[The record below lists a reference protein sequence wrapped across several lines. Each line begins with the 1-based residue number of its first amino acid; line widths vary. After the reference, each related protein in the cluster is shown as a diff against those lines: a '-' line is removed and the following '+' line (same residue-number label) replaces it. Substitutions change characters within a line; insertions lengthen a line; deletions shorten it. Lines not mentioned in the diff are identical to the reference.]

1 MAKVVHLQ
9 ESGFGKTFSTP
20 ITMPAFIRRFR
31 DGRGRVFF
39 CGAGQGSKSS
49 GRGGARQG
57 SKSPG
62 RCGAKLEYIS
72 WFRSFAKGGGTLIW
86 TKQYTMICMRIHS
99 GEKPFS
105 CEQCDYSS
113 TQSQNLKTHK
123 LTHTGE
129 KPFACKQCNYSCSH
143 YSSMKYHMLS
153 HTGKKPFTC
162 KQCNYSCKGSR
173 DLKMHM

>member
-1 MAKVVHLQ
+1 
-9 ESGFGKTFSTP
+9 
-20 ITMPAFIRRFR
+20 
-31 DGRGRVFF
+31 
-39 CGAGQGSKSS
+39 
-49 GRGGARQG
+49 
-57 SKSPG
+57 
-62 RCGAKLEYIS
+62 
-72 WFRSFAKGGGTLIW
+72 
-86 TKQYTMICMRIHS
+86 MICMRIHS

-105 CEQCDYSS
+105 CEQCDISS

-143 YSSMKYHMLS
+143 NSSMKYHMLS

-173 DLKMHM
+173 DLKMHMEKHNVKRNSTPNRKKHTTSNMTEIILYCKICFIFFYSTNFDHFCGAGRDGAAMVFCGEGRGSLFSAGRGPAARGVHP

>member
-1 MAKVVHLQ
+1 
-9 ESGFGKTFSTP
+9 
-20 ITMPAFIRRFR
+20 
-31 DGRGRVFF
+31 
-39 CGAGQGSKSS
+39 
-49 GRGGARQG
+49 
-57 SKSPG
+57 
-62 RCGAKLEYIS
+62 
-72 WFRSFAKGGGTLIW
+72 
-86 TKQYTMICMRIHS
+86 MICMRIHS

-153 HTGKKPFTC
+153 HTGEKPFAC

-173 DLKMHM
+173 DLKMHMEKHNVKRNSTPNRKKHTTSNMTEIILYCKICFIFFYSTNFDHFCGAGRDGAAMVFCGEGRGSLFSAGRGPAARGVHP